1 MLYNINK
8 IKLGDKI
15 TRTIGTDLRFNVL
28 PSAGTLKCY
37 FWNWIGEN
45 FMTTKHT

>member
-8 IKLGDKI
+8 TKPGDKI

-28 PSAGTLKCY
+28 PSALKRGAIEGNSGL
-37 FWNWIGEN
+37 FW
-45 FMTTKHT
+45 FP